1 MSELIESLIWLNFL
15 LSIVIIIIVAFIWF
29 EVMPEAEG

>member
-1 MSELIESLIWLNFL
+1 MSELIESVIWLNFL
-15 LSIVIIIIVAFIWF
+15 LSIVIITIVAFIWF